1 MLETAE
7 RLIISEI
14 GDFIASLG
22 HPGEPETPEQMQAEL
37 MARVQRVFAD
47 VRLQTGTDI
56 ERQDEIVAIKI
67 RTIKE
72 FEKFLD
78 DTFPNEGVNYAT
90 YGYCIEQFPKM
101 LLEQAKAGA

>member
-14 GDFIASLG
+14 GDFIAGLG

-47 VRLQTGTDI
+47 VRLQLTPTWIGVDLASGPDKTV
-56 ERQDEIVAIKI
+56 EMS
-67 RTIKE
+67 
-72 FEKFLD
+72 
-78 DTFPNEGVNYAT
+78 FPA
-90 YGYCIEQFPKM
+90 
-101 LLEQAKAGA
+101 QAKAGANETAC